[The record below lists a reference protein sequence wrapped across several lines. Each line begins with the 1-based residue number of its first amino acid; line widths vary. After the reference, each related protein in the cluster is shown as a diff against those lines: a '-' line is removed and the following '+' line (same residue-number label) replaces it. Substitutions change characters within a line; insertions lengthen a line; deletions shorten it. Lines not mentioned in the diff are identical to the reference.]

1 MGHQERRTGL
11 FSARTLGSFLGWALC
26 SFLGSW
32 LLGRALCSFLGW
44 ALCSFLGCGFLG
56 SFLYSGFLGFKVLGS
71 LRGFYLLFALLIV
84 AHRFSVDQVR

>member
-26 SFLGSW
+26 SFLG
-32 LLGRALCSFLGW
+32 
-44 ALCSFLGCGFLG
+44 CGFLG
-56 SFLYSGFLGFKVLGS
+56 CGFLGFKVLGS

-84 AHRFSVDQVR
+84 ARRLSEDQVR